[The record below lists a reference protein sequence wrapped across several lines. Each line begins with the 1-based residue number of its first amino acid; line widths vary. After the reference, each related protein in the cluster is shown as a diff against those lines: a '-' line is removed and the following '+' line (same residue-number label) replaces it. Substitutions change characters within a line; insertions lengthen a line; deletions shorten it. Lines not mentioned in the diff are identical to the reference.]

1 MVPEEVR
8 RGLSVVSIPLCSLP
22 PEILLITQWI
32 IVQHAAWALQ
42 SYACARLAGERPEND
57 H

>member
-1 MVPEEVR
+1 MALEEVR
-8 RGLSVVSIPLCSLP
+8 RGLSVMLIPLCSLP

-32 IVQHAAWALQ
+32 IVQHGAWALQ
-42 SYACARLAGERPEND
+42 SHTCVRLVGERPEND

>member
-1 MVPEEVR
+1 MALEEVR

-22 PEILLITQWI
+22 LEILLITQWI

-42 SYACARLAGERPEND
+42 SHACARLAGERPEND